1 MNTDL
6 LLVQDLMTYFFT
18 SKGAVKAVDGV
29 SFRIQKGQ
37 MMGLVGES
45 GCGKTTI
52 GLSIMRL
59 IEPPGRI
66 VKGEVLLEGDD
77 LVTKS
82 EKDMRKIRG
91 RRISLVPQSA
101 MNALNPVFK
110 VGKQIMEAIITHEQ
124 VDKAE
129 AWDRTTQLLEMVGIK
144 GNRAHDYPHEF
155 SGGMKQRVIIAMAL
169 SCHPDLMI
177 SDESTT
183 GLDVMT
189 QAQVLGLIKELQKDL
204 GMAVI
209 LISHDLPTVV
219 DICDTVGII
228 YAGKL
233 VELADIPSFVDRPL
247 HPYSQGLMSSIPK
260 VHGPWTRCESIPGFP
275 PDLLDPPSGC
285 RFHPRCPY
293 AEDLCRREEPRL
305 AAIDGRRYFACHLEG

>member
-1 MNTDL
+1 MDL
-6 LLVQDLMTYFFT
+6 LRVHDLVTYFFT
-18 SKGAVKAVDGV
+18 SKGVVKAVDGV
-29 SFRIQKGQ
+29 SFQIEKRQ

-66 VKGEVLLEGDD
+66 VKGEVLLQGDN
-77 LVTKS
+77 LLTKS
-82 EKDMRKIRG
+82 EKAMEKVRG
-91 RRISLVPQSA
+91 KSIALIPQSA

-110 VGKQIMEAIITHEQ
+110 VGKQIMEAIIVHEQ
-124 VDKAE
+124 ADKVE
-129 AWDRTTQLLEMVGIK
+129 AWDRTTQLLEMVGIR
-144 GNRAHDYPHEF
+144 GNRVHDYPHEF
-155 SGGMKQRVIIAMAL
+155 SGGMKQRVVIAMAL
-169 SCHPDLMI
+169 ACHPDLLI

-189 QAQVLGLIKELQKDL
+189 QAQVLGLMKELQKEL
-204 GMAVI
+204 RMAMI

-233 VELADIPSFVDRPL
+233 VELADISSFVARPL

-260 VHGPWTRCESIPGFP
+260 IHGPWTRCESIPGFP
-275 PDLLDPPSGC
+275 PDLIAPPSGC

-293 AEDLCRREEPRL
+293 AEDLCWGEEPSL
-305 AAIDGRRYFACHLEG
+305 AAIDGGRYLACHLKR